1 MRAKS
6 LSLKKRDAISN
17 ALSFVPMVI
26 FILAISVY
34 PMYSAVY
41 HSFTKWNG
49 ITATFIGIQNYVDL
63 VSDAQFWKL
72 LMNNFIY
79 MLSVPIQ
86 IVMALVIAF
95 FLYEKVAGYRFFR
108 ALFFLPNVLSA
119 IVIGLLFRQAFL
131 YDGPVNM
138 VLRSMHLDFLALDW
152 LSNAFPAMS
161 VINLSVIWTNFGYGV
176 IIFFAGMTTISPSIF
191 EAAKLD
197 GASRRQVIFS
207 IVLPMLTRV
216 NEFFSVTTILW
227 IFTGLFGYIYSI
239 TAGGPGYDTT
249 PIEFMIYLKAFKA
262 GGQMGSACAL
272 AVILLGLTFGISRL
286 QMIASKK
293 ADAWEGE

>member
-1 MRAKS
+1 MRPRS
-6 LSLKKRDAISN
+6 LNARKRDAMNGI
-17 ALSFVPMVI
+17 LSFVPAIV
-26 FILAISVY
+26 FILAFSVY
-34 PMYSAVY
+34 PIFSAVF

-49 ITATFIGIQNYVDL
+49 IDATFVGLKNYVDL
-63 VSDAQFWKL
+63 IVDPQFWSL
-72 LMNNFIY
+72 LLNNLIY
-79 MLSVPIQ
+79 MLSVPVQ
-86 IVMALVIAF
+86 IVISLAIAF

-119 IVIGLLFRQAFL
+119 IVIGMLFRQAFL
-131 YDGPVNM
+131 YDGPVNTA
-138 VLRSMHLDFLALDW
+138 LRALKLDFFAVDW
-152 LSNAFPAMS
+152 LSNPLSAMS

-176 IIFFAGMTTISPSIF
+176 IIFFAGMTAINPSIF
-191 EAAKLD
+191 EAATLD
-197 GASRRQVIFS
+197 GASRGQVIFH

-216 NEFFSVTTILW
+216 IEFFSVTTILW

-239 TAGGPGYDTT
+239 TAGGPGYSTT

-272 AVILLGLTFGISRL
+272 SVILLGLTFGISRL
-286 QMIASKK
+286 QMLASKK